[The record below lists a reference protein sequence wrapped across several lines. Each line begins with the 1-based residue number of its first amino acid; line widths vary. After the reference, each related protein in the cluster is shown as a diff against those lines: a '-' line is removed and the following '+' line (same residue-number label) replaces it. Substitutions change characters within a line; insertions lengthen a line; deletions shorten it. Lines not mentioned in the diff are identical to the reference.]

1 MRRIYFFALAS
12 GMAFLIMWL
21 GGFMAFHQYIRN
33 YPVDNARKTDAIVV
47 LTGGRNRVAESMRL
61 YNDGL
66 ADLLIVS
73 GVGAHVTL
81 KQLEAQ
87 NKVEITRN
95 RKNVIL
101 GNEATN
107 TIENGIEVSE
117 YIRRNNVASVRLVTS
132 YYHMP
137 RSEQEILSRNPDVKI
152 VYHPVYSQNVSDK
165 WWKRWGSFY
174 LMAMEYN
181 KFIFVYIKSFF
192 IRLTEGI

>member
-1 MRRIYFFALAS
+1 MRRVYFFAFAC

-21 GGFMAFHQYIRN
+21 GGFIAFHQYIRN
-33 YPVDNARKTDAIVV
+33 YPTDTSQPTDAIVV

-66 ADLLIVS
+66 ADLLIIS
-73 GVGAHVTL
+73 GVGEHVTL

-95 RKNVIL
+95 RQNVIL

-137 RSEQEILSRNPDVKI
+137 RSEQEILSRNPMLKLFTT
-152 VYHPVYSQNVSDK
+152 PC
-165 WWKRWGSFY
+165 
-174 LMAMEYN
+174 
-181 KFIFVYIKSFF
+181 
-192 IRLTEGI
+192 IRKMFRINGGNGGEAFT